1 MAEKSYE
8 KRVGVERKEE
18 FMVPSSQ
25 AKEVKA
31 VPDFF
36 TYMEEEFNGD
46 YSAARSA
53 YIMEYGVDPTMMAL
67 R

>member
-1 MAEKSYE
+1 MARPYAIEKAV
-8 KRVGVERKEE
+8 KREEQGMKFPER
-18 FMVPSSQ
+18 
-25 AKEVKA
+25 AKDVKP

-36 TYMEEEFNGD
+36 TYMEEEFDGD

-53 YIMEYGVDPTMMAL
+53 YINEYGVDPTMMAL